1 MVSRHV
7 HSDSSVARRSR
18 LTGPQGPCGRISLR
32 VVLFAALFALLSG
45 CASMQREFADEASLL
60 GVRGEPTRIWTNE
73 DGTRTFEYATQPFG
87 DTAWMYTIDGDGRIV
102 EQFDALSRKNLA
114 RVQKGMTVAQV
125 QRLLGQHRTV
135 QSFALS
141 GEEVYDWNIR
151 NEWPDLRATRFNVHF
166 VDGVVERTSQTF
178 VFPRDGMF
186 GWGFGLGFGHGVH
199 PSWGG
204 YWGWG
209 WPYGGPGWPHPFW

>member
-1 MVSRHV
+1 MVSGHV
-7 HSDSSVARRSR
+7 HRYSSAARGFRW
-18 LTGPQGPCGRISLR
+18 TGQSGPRGGSSLR
-32 VVLFAALFALLSG
+32 VVLFAVLFALVSG
-45 CASMQREFADEASLL
+45 CASFSMQREFEDEASLV
-60 GVRGEPTRIWTNE
+60 GARGQPSRIWINE

-87 DTAWMYTIDGDGRIV
+87 DNAWMYTIDGDGRIV

-114 RVQKGMTVAQV
+114 RVQKGMTVEQV

-135 QSFALS
+135 QFFSLS

-166 VDGVVERTSQTF
+166 VDGVVERTSLTF

-186 GWGFGLGFGHGVH
+186 GWGFGLGFGDGPH
-199 PSWGG
+199 PLWGG
-204 YWGWG
+204 LW
-209 WPYGGPGWPHPFW
+209 GWPHPWAGWPYYW

>member
-7 HSDSSVARRSR
+7 YSYSFAARRSR
-18 LTGPQGPCGRISLR
+18 SAGPSAPRGRTSLR
-32 VVLFAALFALLSG
+32 LILFAVLFALLSG

-60 GVRGEPTRIWTNE
+60 GVRGEPSRIWTNE

-87 DTAWMYTIDGDGRIV
+87 DNAWMYTIDGDGRIV
-102 EQFDALSRKNLA
+102 EQFDALSRRHLA

-135 QSFALS
+135 QFFALS

-186 GWGFGLGFGHGVH
+186 GFGLGFGDGPH
-199 PSWGG
+199 PHWGG
-204 YWGWG
+204 LW
-209 WPYGGPGWPHPFW
+209 GWPHPRAGGPHYW